1 MPHRIPQS
9 ENFGPLSIYA
19 KPAVMRWTSFLCL
32 VLASLGSAG
41 PLPQSPSWTLFAQ
54 DGETSAFKDASLGR
68 AIRRYVKPDFRADAL
83 IEALRLGDF
92 PQINHRLYEANIQTL
107 DTFTALVRAKHQR
120 VGKMSPSEAA
130 AILKFY
136 LTIDFNENRLWRRHL
151 IKRSQVNRIFQ
162 LVKMTEW
169 PHVPERIHGVNQ
181 KAPYF
186 HKQSWIDAAKP
197 FHDRKLRRAF
207 LFIQAARINHEA
219 FHNSL
224 AHVEQL
230 HESFFE
236 NLRDAGLGSPDLAGD
251 PLLALRALRV
261 YLVSTKTDSPIN
273 RNGTQLASWPETKDE
288 ASKLAKFI
296 LELNAMSSLEA
307 TILLSLGELPEGVS
321 APDSKLVQRFVSH
334 VKSTPR
340 DIRKNLAWKYHSA
353 SDQKAIEALLK
364 ACKGNKI

>member
-1 MPHRIPQS
+1 
-9 ENFGPLSIYA
+9 
-19 KPAVMRWTSFLCL
+19 MRWTLCL
-32 VLASLGSAG
+32 CLILASFSVFGPIPSSLSWKVLAQSGGSE
-41 PLPQSPSWTLFAQ
+41 S
-54 DGETSAFKDASLGR
+54 FKDASLGR
-68 AIRRYVKPDFRADAL
+68 AIRRYVKPDFRTDAL
-83 IEALRLGDF
+83 LEALRLGNLS
-92 PQINHRLYEANIQTL
+92 QINHRLYEANIPTL
-107 DTFTALVRAKHQR
+107 DTFTALVKAKHQR
-120 VGKMSPSEAA
+120 VGKMSPSESA

-169 PHVPERIHGVNQ
+169 PHVPERIHGINQ

-224 AHVEQL
+224 THVDQL

-236 NLRDAGLGSPDLAGD
+236 NLRDAGLGSPDLSGD

-261 YLVSTKTDSPIN
+261 YLVSTKTDGPIN
-273 RNGTQLASWPETKDE
+273 RLGTQLRDWPEVKDE
-288 ASKLAKFI
+288 STKLAKFI
-296 LELNAMSSLEA
+296 LELNAMTPIQA
-307 TILLSLGELPEGVS
+307 TIFLALGELPEGVS
-321 APDSKLVQRFVSH
+321 TPDSKLVARFLTH
-334 VKSTPR
+334 LKSSPR
-340 DIRKNLAWKYHSA
+340 DIRKNMSWKHHSP
-353 SDQKAIEALLK
+353 SDQRAIEALLK
-364 ACKGNKI
+364 ACRGKSD

>member
-1 MPHRIPQS
+1 
-9 ENFGPLSIYA
+9 
-19 KPAVMRWTSFLCL
+19 MRWTFSLCL
-32 VLASLGSAG
+32 ILASFSVFG
-41 PLPQSPSWTLFAQ
+41 PFPFSPSFTVVAQ
-54 DGETSAFKDASLGR
+54 GGESAAFKDASLGR
-68 AIRRYVKPDFRADAL
+68 VIRRYVKPDFRADAL
-83 IEALRLGDF
+83 MEALRLGDL

-107 DTFTALVRAKHQR
+107 DTFTALVKAKYQR
-120 VGKMSPSEAA
+120 IGKMSPSESAA
-130 AILKFY
+130 VLKFY

-169 PHVPERIHGVNQ
+169 PHVPERIHGINQ

-224 AHVEQL
+224 AHVDQL

-236 NLRDAGLGSPDLAGD
+236 NLRDAGLGSPDLSGD

-261 YLVSTKTDSPIN
+261 YLVSTKTDGPIN
-273 RNGTQLASWPETKDE
+273 RLGTQLGSWPEAKDE
-288 ASKLAKFI
+288 SSKLAKFI
-296 LELNAMSSLEA
+296 LELNAMTSMQA
-307 TILLSLGELPEGVS
+307 TLLLAVGELPEGVNT
-321 APDSKLVQRFVSH
+321 PDSKIVQRLLTHLKSH
-334 VKSTPR
+334 PR
-340 DIRKNLAWKYHSA
+340 DIRKNLSWKYHSH

-364 ACKGNKI
+364 ACKGKTE